1 MEAAWPAVEAVGMGW
16 PYPTAWCLQLLQV
29 PEPRRPLSIQG
40 SHHSRRGKSGPA
52 NVGAVG
58 VDRFRLPVVNTAHVC
73 RNTRKLLREL
83 PPEFTCSR
91 LACHS

>member
-29 PEPRRPLSIQG
+29 PEDHCPSKAPTTPGGVSLALPMWVLWVWTDSGCLLSTP
-40 SHHSRRGKSGPA
+40 HTF
-52 NVGAVG
+52 VG
-58 VDRFRLPVVNTAHVC
+58 
-73 RNTRKLLREL
+73 
-83 PPEFTCSR
+83 